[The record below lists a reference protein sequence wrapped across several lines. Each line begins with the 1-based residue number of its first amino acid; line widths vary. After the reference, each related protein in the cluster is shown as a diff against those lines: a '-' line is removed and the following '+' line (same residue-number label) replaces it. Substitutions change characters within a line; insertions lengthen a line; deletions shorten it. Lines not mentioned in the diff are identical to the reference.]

1 MIKVKEGID
10 YQLIPADH
18 HNEQAW
24 EIRVLEGP
32 FVETVLRFGNIS
44 FNPEDDCLNF
54 NFVVSYSPSDITEE
68 DANLQQYA
76 GAVLEDI
83 IERSIQDGT
92 VEFRERESD

>member
-1 MIKVKEGID
+1 MIKVKEGTD

-24 EIRVLEGP
+24 EIRVLDGP

-44 FNPEDDCLNF
+44 FNPENDCLNF